1 MRYKAII
8 KNIKNINTIE
18 AEISL
23 GFDVKIMA
31 TLRLL
36 NISSLK
42 NNDKIDEAVKYL
54 ETKLVNKVVELDIKL
69 AKEHSLAIIYLD
81 GKSINQELLDKSL
94 AKQFV
99 KKD

>member
-8 KNIKNINTIE
+8 KSIRNINTFD

-23 GFDVKIMA
+23 GFDVKIVA

-42 NNDKIDEAVKYL
+42 NNGKLDEAVKYL
-54 ETKLVNKVVELDIKL
+54 QDILVGKVVELDIKL
-69 AKEHSLAIIYLD
+69 AKEHSLAIVYLND
-81 GKSINQELLDKSL
+81 KNVNQELIDKGL
-94 AKQFV
+94 AKIF
-99 KKD
+99 KK